1 MVGESHKGYKE
12 KKHGITHDMTH
23 DMAQGMTQ
31 DMTQGRAANITNG
44 MAEGQASFLHIVPQE
59 QETQLV
65 PALPAIQDTNQH
77 AQWQLAQAIH
87 ALARHRPAISAHQPI
102 YASILG
108 GLFVTLAGIIICII
122 QYPTVLGFV
131 ISVLCFLFAA
141 ITALGLFLWV
151 KKPLTTQFD
160 RVQRDGAQLDRAQ
173 PALPQPATPLAPIA
187 QFNYLLDEADLPDYA
202 ILLPLYREAKIVP
215 QLMRNMAALIYPHNK
230 LDILFIIEEKDKATH
245 EAIVTELAK
254 SDLPARL
261 CIVPDGVPRTK
272 PRACTYALSQI
283 DSDLCVIY
291 DAEDCPHPMQ
301 LREAAAHFTAYAHT
315 PQGRQYACFQA
326 PLAIVKTGRELL
338 ARQMQLEYAH
348 LFGFLLPALA
358 RLEYPVPLG
367 GTSNH
372 LRTDILRH
380 IHGWDAW
387 NVTED
392 ADLGIRLY
400 EEGYLTGMLSCP
412 TQETATRGFYN
423 HLCQRTRWQK
433 GHLQTWLV
441 RLRHP
446 IKLWRAL
453 GARGFMVF
461 QLIFLGRTI
470 SGLAHIYMIC
480 HIISHIEHFPPSFD
494 TPSAQFALVI
504 MVLSYLLIIMS
515 HVVACVLQKQWHLLK
530 HILLLPVLWLLTAC
544 ASLRAIKQIL
554 YQPAKWEKTEHEESA
569 KANTRASK
577 PCDKRTKGQ
586 AHKHAGKNGKEK

>member
-1 MVGESHKGYKE
+1 MGESHQGYKG
-12 KKHGITHDMTH
+12 KKHGITHDMKR
-23 DMAQGMTQ
+23 GV
-31 DMTQGRAANITNG
+31 AANITNG
-44 MAEGQASFLHIVPQE
+44 MAERQAGFLRIVRQE
-59 QETQLV
+59 QETQLA
-65 PALPAIQDTNQH
+65 PPPPAIQDTSQH

-108 GLFVTLAGIIICII
+108 GLFIALAVIIICMI
-122 QYPTVLGFV
+122 QYPTVMGIV
-131 ISVLCFLFAA
+131 ISVLCFSFAA
-141 ITALGLFLWV
+141 TTSLGLFLWF
-151 KKPLTTQFD
+151 KKPLTI
-160 RVQRDGAQLDRAQ
+160 QLDGIS
-173 PALPQPATPLAPIA
+173 PANLAPIA
-187 QFNYLLDEADLPDYA
+187 PLHALLDEADLPDYA

-215 QLMRNMAALIYPHNK
+215 QLMRNMAALAYPHSK
-230 LDILFIIEEKDKATH
+230 LDILFLIEEKDKATH
-245 EAIVTELAK
+245 EAIVAELAK
-254 SDLPARL
+254 TDLPARL

-301 LREAAAHFTAYAHT
+301 LREAAAHFAASENA

-338 ARQMQLEYAH
+338 AHQMQLEYAH

-358 RLEYPVPLG
+358 RFEYPVPLG

-400 EEGYLTGMLSCP
+400 EEGYLTGMLSYP

-446 IKLWRAL
+446 IKLWKAL
-453 GARGFMVF
+453 GGRSFIVF

-470 SGLAHIYMIC
+470 SGLIHIYMIC
-480 HIISHIEHFPPSFD
+480 HIANHIEHFPPHFD
-494 TPSAQFALVI
+494 TPSAQFILVI
-504 MVLSYLLIIMS
+504 MLLSYLLIIMS
-515 HVVACVLQKQWHLLK
+515 HVAACVLQKQSHLLK
-530 HILLLPVLWLLTAC
+530 HILLLPVLWLLTAA

-554 YQPAKWEKTEHEESA
+554 YQPAKWEKTEHEQGA
-569 KANTRASK
+569 KANPEQAEQKANGQKSGQN
-577 PCDKRTKGQ
+577 DK
-586 AHKHAGKNGKEK
+586 GK